1 MLSNNHSYSPE
12 DVRNIAIEVS
22 SRWQQLMTHAEDRHK
37 LVMSSLNFFKT
48 ADQVMSVLDSLGK
61 QYKCEEDF
69 CGATLVQKL
78 RLNNG
83 SPSSW
88 LETPD
93 VGGDKKIAQIISK
106 HQEQKEA
113 FLKAT
118 TLSRRNGES
127 FLKYSSRCIQ
137 YYHPSSQRVS
147 SSTIYRNA
155 ESKVKGILES
165 ILEREDGVLEHWS
178 VRKRRLDECQQYVL
192 VEHSARQALKWIREV
207 GEDWLHGQ
215 VSLAMISSPSNTD
228 PSDLSERYKT
238 LTEFRSQVKETK
250 EKVRLLIQLS
260 ENLIEKGHIHSASIK
275 YWCSLVESNFK
286 DFVRKLDQYRY
297 GLEEK
302 LGMRNKVQSHPSSQS
317 SPSSSLLAGPSS
329 TGMTVASIPSSVG
342 SEKGSSTTISL
353 PGDRSSDSSLESK
366 ISGKF
371 DIGYAGSASIV
382 SPSSGTGSMS
392 TGGTSSVTSLK
403 QKPMPTTVSG
413 STSSLPLPVNDHLSE
428 ARRKSTRKKEFIMA
442 ELLQTER
449 TYIRDLEVCIQ
460 TYLVSFRNLAERNLI
475 PKFLVDNEKIL
486 FGNFEEIYS
495 FHSRFVPIFLMYR
508 TN

>member
-61 QYKCEEDF
+61 QYRCEEDF

-78 RLNNG
+78 RLNTPG
-83 SPSSW
+83 SGVASGSNL

-93 VGGDKKIAQIISK
+93 VGGDKKMAQIISK

-118 TLSRRNGES
+118 TLARRNGES
-127 FLKYSSRCIQ
+127 FLKYASRCIQ
-137 YYHPSSQRVS
+137 YYHVPTSAVNQRIAS
-147 SSTIYRNA
+147 CTTIYRNA
-155 ESKVKGILES
+155 ESKVKGILEN
-165 ILEREDGVLEHWS
+165 ILEREDVVLEHWS
-178 VRKRRLDECQQYVL
+178 SRKKRLDECQQYVL

-207 GEDWLHGQ
+207 GDDWLHSQ
-215 VSLAMISSPSNTD
+215 VSLAMVSPSSTSELN
-228 PSDLSERYKT
+228 ERYKS

-260 ENLIEKGHIHSASIK
+260 ENLIEKGHIHSPSIK
-275 YWCSLVESNFK
+275 YWCSLVENNFK

-302 LGMRNKVQSHPSSQS
+302 LGLRKSVLPSVQGHHHSGQASS
-317 SPSSSLLAGPSS
+317 SSSLAGGGSS
-329 TGMTVASIPSSVG
+329 GTGTLTSISSG
-342 SEKGSSTTISL
+342 SEVTERGSASTTTSL

-366 ISGKF
+366 LSGKF
-371 DIGYAGSASIV
+371 DMIGSGSIV
-382 SPSSGTGSMS
+382 SPTSSIPS
-392 TGGTSSVTSLK
+392 TG
-403 QKPMPTTVSG
+403 P
-413 STSSLPLPVNDHLSE
+413 STSTSIKKQEPSSTLPLPSTDSITE

-442 ELLQTER
+442 ELIQTER
-449 TYIRDLEVCIQ
+449 TYIRDLDTCIQ
-460 TYLVSFRNLAERNLI
+460 TYLISFRNLAQCNLI
-475 PKFLVDNEKIL
+475 PKILVENEKIL
-486 FGNFEEIYS
+486 FGNIEEIFD
-495 FHSRFVPIFLMYR
+495 FHSR
-508 TN
+508 